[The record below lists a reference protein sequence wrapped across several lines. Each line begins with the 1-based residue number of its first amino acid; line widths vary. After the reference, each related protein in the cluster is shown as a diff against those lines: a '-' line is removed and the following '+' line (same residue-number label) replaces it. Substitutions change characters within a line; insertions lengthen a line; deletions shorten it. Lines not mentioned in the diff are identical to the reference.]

1 MQIDVNAAYLNAD
14 LNEDIY
20 IKAPKGLPMHNK
32 GFLKLNKALYGLK
45 QAGREWNETLNNTLR
60 KMGFRR
66 LISEPCLC
74 ITEIESKEVLCIV
87 AVYVDDILLISK
99 EKEIIYVKE

>member
-20 IKAPKGLPMHNK
+20 IKAPKGHPMHNK

-66 LISEPCLC
+66 LISEPCLY
-74 ITEIESKEVLCIV
+74 IMEIESKEILCIV
-87 AVYVDDILLISK
+87 AVYVDDILLIGK

>member
-20 IKAPKGLPMHNK
+20 IKAPKGHQMHNK
-32 GFLKLNKALYGLK
+32 GFLKLNKPLYGLK
-45 QAGREWNETLNNTLR
+45 QADREWNETLNNTLR

-66 LISEPCLC
+66 LISEPCLY
-74 ITEIESKEVLCIV
+74 IMEIESKEILCIV
-87 AVYVDDILLISK
+87 AVYVDDILLIGK

>member
-14 LNEDIY
+14 LNEEIY
-20 IKAPKGLPMHNK
+20 IKALKGHPMHNK

-60 KMGFRR
+60 KMDFRR
-66 LISEPCLC
+66 LISEPCLY
-74 ITEIESKEVLCIV
+74 IMENESKEVLCIV
-87 AVYVDDILLISK
+87 AVYVDDILLIGK
-99 EKEIIYVKE
+99 QKKFYM